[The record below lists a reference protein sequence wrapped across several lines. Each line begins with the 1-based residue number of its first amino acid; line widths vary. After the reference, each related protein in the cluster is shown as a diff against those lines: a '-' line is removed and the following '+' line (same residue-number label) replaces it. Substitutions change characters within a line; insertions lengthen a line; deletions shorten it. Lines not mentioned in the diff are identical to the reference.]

1 MMAFMT
7 DSWRGFP
14 LISLPYPAVR
24 TDLSGKQGLFIG
36 EIDDKSGCHA
46 VFALLRPSVTQVPRN
61 RHKPFL
67 QMPGAARIL
76 AAAMIACVLPL
87 PEARAAAP
95 AAWDVAKIEGRDYV
109 SVESIK
115 RFYNFTKLSR
125 SGNSLTLENAKVEM
139 QLKIGGSEC
148 LMNGVK
154 FVFTNP
160 VTTVGDKAYVSRMD
174 LSKLIDPVLRPNF
187 IPNADDFRTVILDP
201 GHGGKD
207 AGATNSLGTESFYN
221 LKVAGRTKSLLE
233 AKGFKVVMTR
243 NSDQFISLQERV
255 NIANAVRDN
264 AVFISIHFN
273 SGGREARGIE
283 TFTLSPP
290 GVSHYGR
297 GIIAADSQARA
308 GNEHDSANIALATA
322 VHGSLLR
329 RLQKN
334 TFDRGIKRARFS
346 VLSGV
351 RHPAILLEGG
361 FMTHSYEARLIHND
375 AYQNAIANSIVDAIV
390 KYRLAVAAKPAAAP
404 R

>member
-1 MMAFMT
+1 V
-7 DSWRGFP
+7 P
-14 LISLPYPAVR
+14 SLFHNPA
-24 TDLSGKQGLFIG
+24 S
-36 EIDDKSGCHA
+36 S
-46 VFALLRPSVTQVPRN
+46 
-61 RHKPFL
+61 
-67 QMPGAARIL
+67 L
-76 AAAMIACVLPL
+76 AAPRLLAAVLSACFLTAPVL
-87 PEARAAAP
+87 EAAAP
-95 AAWDVAKIEGRDYV
+95 VGWEIAKIEGRDYV

-115 RFYNFTKLSR
+115 RFYNFAKLGR
-125 SGNSLTLENAKVEM
+125 SGNSLVLENAKVEM
-139 QLKIGGSEC
+139 QLKIGGNEC

-160 VTTVGDKAYVSRMD
+160 VTAVGDKAYVSRMD

-207 AGATNSLGTESFYN
+207 PGATNSLGNEAFYT

-233 AKGFKVVMTR
+233 AKGFRVVLTR
-243 NSDQFISLQERV
+243 RSDQFISLQERV
-255 NIANAVRDN
+255 NIANAIRDN
-264 AVFISIHFN
+264 AVFVSIHFN

-297 GIIAADSQARA
+297 GIIAADSQTRA

-351 RHPAILLEGG
+351 RHPAILMEGG
-361 FMTHSYEARLIHND
+361 FMTNSYEARLIQND
-375 AYQNAIANSIVDAIV
+375 AYQNALANSIVDAII
-390 KYRLAVAAKPAAAP
+390 KYRYAVAARPPASAP